1 MSTDAILHAMQ
12 EGTFHPDWVTDID
25 EGEYDE
31 VYREV
36 YCDLCETE
44 GHSFRTCAV
53 RDDAPDAHLE
63 SAYEDR
69 FEGDWD

>member
-1 MSTDAILHAMQ
+1 MSTDTFDMHAEGIL
-12 EGTFHPDWVTDID
+12 FPDID

-44 GHSFRTCAV
+44 GHSFRTCAA
-53 RDDAPDAHLE
+53 RDDEPDAHLE
-63 SAYEDR
+63 DAYELLS
-69 FEGDWD
+69 EGDWD